1 MSPDN
6 IDIAGAFAR
15 CAGIAMLCWIGFAV
29 PAAAAAKNSVVTL
42 RIGPIKILCI
52 KAPCPPWNAMAI
64 SRGVEP
70 AGPNPLYLGPLPSI
84 NGTKVARSRI
94 ARTWREKS
102 CVIIRGRLDRPR
114 KPALLFVERILRSC

>member
-1 MSPDN
+1 M
-6 IDIAGAFAR
+6 F
-15 CAGIAMLCWIGFAV
+15 CWIGFAV
-29 PAAAAAKNSVVTL
+29 PAAVAAKNSVTTL
-42 RIGPIKILCI
+42 RVGPIRILCI

-84 NGTKVARSRI
+84 MATEAVRGRI
-94 ARTWREKS
+94 ARTWREKG

-114 KPALLFVERILRSC
+114 KSALLFVTRILRSC